1 MITGRAK
8 ECLNA
13 VNGKLLHGNETAPF
27 RGVSINSRTIKQG
40 ELFVCIKGKNFD
52 GHDFFEDAIIK
63 GAAGVILSETKNLSK
78 RMAKRSPFIIQSSNT
93 LRALQDLASYQRSL
107 FPFRVVAV
115 TGTNGKS
122 TTKEMI
128 ASIIETKYKAL
139 KTQGNLNN
147 HIGLPLSFRS
157 VKQIRRDFIDIKA

>member
-13 VNGKLLHGNETAPF
+13 VNGKLLCGSETAPF
-27 RGVSINSRTIKQG
+27 RGVSINSRTIKEG
-40 ELFVCIKGKNFD
+40 ELFVCIKGERFD

-63 GAAGVILSETKNLSK
+63 GAAGVILSETKNLTK
-78 RMAKRSPFIIQSSNT
+78 PMIERSSFVIQASNT

-122 TTKEMI
+122 TTKEMV
-128 ASIIETKYKAL
+128 ASIIETKYKTL

-147 HIGLPLSFRS
+147 HIGLPLTLLAREP
-157 VKQIRRDFIDIKA
+157 